1 MLVRFQK
8 HIAKNFPLLN
18 RKKILIAISGGLD
31 STVLTH
37 LLHQLKF
44 NISLAHCNFNLR
56 GTESDSDEKF
66 VQELG
71 QQLNIKTFTTSFNTE
86 AFAKENKLSTQIAA
100 RELRYEWFEKLVKE
114 NHLDYI
120 LTAHHADDNLETFL
134 INLTRGTGL
143 DGLTGIPLINK
154 NIVRP
159 LLAFSR
165 NEIEQY
171 AIQNSIAWREDKSNA
186 STKYIR
192 NKIRHQVVPILK
204 EINPS
209 LLDSFQKT
217 SSHLQGSQQIID
229 DAITEFKKK
238 AVTKEKE
245 VIKISVTEF
254 QKVSQPKAYL
264 FEILKGFG
272 FSEWNDVFQLL
283 SAQSGKFILSK
294 THRLLKDRNELLL
307 TQISPKNTSDYFI
320 DQSNTTIST
329 PVQLIIEDVETVA
342 LSEKH
347 IIFIDKEKLEFP
359 LTIRKQKEGDI
370 FYPSGM
376 LGKKKISKFFKD
388 EKFSLIDK
396 ENTWLLCSNN
406 QIVWVIGKRADR
418 RFLANDST
426 NNILRVSLND
436 KS

>member
-1 MLVRFQK
+1 MLTHFQE
-8 HIAKNFPLLN
+8 HIAKNFPFLN
-18 RKKILIAISGGLD
+18 RKKLLIAVSGGVD
-31 STVLTH
+31 SIVLTH
-37 LLHQLKF
+37 LLHHLKC
-44 NISLAHCNFNLR
+44 NLSLAHCNFNLR
-56 GTESDSDEKF
+56 GTESDADEKF

-71 QQLNIKTFTTSFNTE
+71 KQLNIKTFTTSFNTE
-86 AFAKENKLSTQIAA
+86 GVAKENNLSTQVAA
-100 RELRYEWFEKLVKE
+100 RNLRYEWFEKLSKE

-143 DGLTGIPLINK
+143 DGLTGIPPINK

-165 NEIEQY
+165 DEIEQY
-171 AIQNSIAWREDKSNA
+171 AIQNSISWKEDKSNA

-217 SSHLQGSQQIID
+217 SSHLHGSQQIIN
-229 DAITEFKKK
+229 DAIATFKKK
-238 AVTKEKE
+238 VVTKEKE
-245 VIKISVTEF
+245 VIKINITEF
-254 QKVSQPKAYL
+254 QKVSHPKAYL
-264 FEILKGFG
+264 FEILKEFG

-294 THRLLKDRNELLL
+294 THRLLKDRDELLL
-307 TQISPKNTSDYFI
+307 TKIPSKNTSDFFI
-320 DQSNTTIST
+320 HQSNTTISK
-329 PVQLIIEDVETVA
+329 PVQLIIEDVEKAT

-347 IIFIDKEKLEFP
+347 SVFIDKEKVEFP
-359 LTIRKQKEGDI
+359 LTIRKRKEGDF
-370 FYPSGM
+370 FYPIGM
-376 LGKKKISKFFKD
+376 HGKKKVSKFFKD
-388 EKFSLIDK
+388 EKFSLVDK

-406 QIVWVIGKRADR
+406 QIVWVIGKRVDK
-418 RFLANDST
+418 RFVTDQNT
-426 NNILRVSLND
+426 KKILKISISY